1 MSLIENYRS
10 VNNISEDTSTL
21 DESNITGLITDL
33 SNKLSKTGDTLQGN
47 LNCINT
53 YRLTNVPTVIVK
65 SLLTQ

>member
-10 VNNISEDTSTL
+10 VNNISDDTSTL

-33 SNKLSKTGDTLQGN
+33 SNKLSKSGDTLQGN

-53 YRLTNVPTVIVK
+53 YY
-65 SLLTQ
+65 S